1 MEFEYDKAKRD
12 VNRTKHGIDF
22 DQAKELWIDPKRVE
36 FVVRFSDELRI
47 GLVAEFNGKLWTA
60 IFTKRIDRARII
72 SVRRAR
78 QNEQAIYN
86 NSTGV

>member
-1 MEFEYDKAKRD
+1 VEFEYDKAKSD

-47 GLVAEFNGKLWTA
+47 GLVAKVKGKLWNG
-60 IFTKRIDRARII
+60 IFTKTNRSRTNHI
-72 SVRRAR
+72 SKKGKT
-78 QNEQAIYN
+78 E
-86 NSTGV
+86 